1 MVPWVRFLSFLWLG
15 SLCHRGVQVVAAEAH
30 YSSFPEDTTSRVDST
45 RHAKSDSTVRILVGS
60 DGGGAS
66 DLSSTHGDA
75 VRVLLTG
82 PPTAAPAHTNSS
94 FEVDQQFIGIS
105 EQDGKNLSG
114 VYDSR
119 AYPFGAASFTTL
131 VSVTEP
137 AIEIRTK
144 AGTVLYRA
152 SWQNFLSDSQ
162 GNYRSGIVYDSYGDR
177 FVIVLAAFSSDYTSS
192 KIYVAVSKTG
202 SPRGGG
208 DWYIHAINTLTTNT
222 TTQETVFID
231 FVGKTSNSCQL
242 FVKAVG
248 AKLSLVNVLRVIG
261 QPGSHLRCR
270 RQVWID
276 ESHSLWN
283 CFICCC
289 QNWFV

>member
-1 MVPWVRFLSFLWLG
+1 MVPWVSFLSFLWLG
-15 SLCHRGVQVVAAEAH
+15 SLCHRGVQVAAAESH
-30 YSSFPEDTTSRVDST
+30 HSSLPEDTTSTVDST
-45 RHAKSDSTVRILVGS
+45 RHAQSDWTGQILGGS
-60 DGGGAS
+60 DGGDSS
-66 DLSSTHGDA
+66 DLSNTHGDA
-75 VRVLLTG
+75 VRVLLPGTPK
-82 PPTAAPAHTNSS
+82 PPPAPITSS

-105 EQDGKNLSG
+105 EQDGETLSG

-144 AGTVLYRA
+144 AGPVLYRA

-162 GNYRSGIVYDSYGDR
+162 GSYRPTIVYDSYGDR
-177 FVIVLAAFSSDYTSS
+177 FVIALPAFSPDFTSS

-202 SPRGGG
+202 SPLGGG

-231 FVGKTSNSCQL
+231 FVGKAKTSNSFQL
-242 FVKAVG
+242 FVKAV
-248 AKLSLVNVLRVIG
+248 A
-261 QPGSHLRCR
+261 
-270 RQVWID
+270 
-276 ESHSLWN
+276 
-283 CFICCC
+283 
-289 QNWFV
+289 